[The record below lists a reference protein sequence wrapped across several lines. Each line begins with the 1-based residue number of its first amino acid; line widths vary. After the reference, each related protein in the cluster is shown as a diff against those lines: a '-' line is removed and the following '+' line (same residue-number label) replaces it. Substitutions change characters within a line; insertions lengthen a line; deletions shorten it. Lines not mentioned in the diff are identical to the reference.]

1 MIPSQIADKLS
12 KFQLNLEKL
21 LNQIK
26 NLKSSFTE
34 VFDNFNARS
43 KSWWSED
50 IVTIEGSKIEFLT
63 TTYGLHQLMSDPN
76 HILSSSSSCIDLIIT
91 GQPNLVING
100 CVHPSLH
107 PNRHYQTI
115 YSKFNESSC

>member
-1 MIPSQIADKLS
+1 MADKLS
-12 KFQLNLEKL
+12 KFQLTLEKL

-34 VFDNFNARS
+34 VFVNFNARS
-43 KSWWSED
+43 ESWWSED
-50 IVTIEGSKIEFLT
+50 IVTIEGSQIEFL

-91 GQPNLVING
+91 GQLNLVING

-115 YSKFNESSC
+115 YSKFN